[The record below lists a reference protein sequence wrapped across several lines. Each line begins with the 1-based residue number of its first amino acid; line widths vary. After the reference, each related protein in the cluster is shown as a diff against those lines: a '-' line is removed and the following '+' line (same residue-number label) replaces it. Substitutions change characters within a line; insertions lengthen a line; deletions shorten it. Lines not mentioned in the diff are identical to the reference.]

1 MAEPNAKRFRKLLTP
16 VSLAERT
23 GAIFA
28 YSRRIAQVNDGSVTL
43 LHVVPTQSYR
53 LMRSVYRPE
62 ESGGANE
69 DHAEKISRE
78 LLEGIAGRELA
89 GIPVDIVVR
98 HDANPAKTALDVQR
112 KIAADLLVV
121 AKSELGEVGAR
132 LQGGLSEKLIRSAT
146 CPVWSVSALERFA
159 TQESVRNV
167 LAPIDFDRAGVT
179 LLRAA
184 RAVAEAQGG
193 SVTLLHVLLT
203 EPSFL
208 EVRRDAYGFEPEEP
222 VSIGKAQRAA
232 ARNLEDLAAR
242 HLQGVAFE
250 LSVAI
255 GADRAT
261 AILDEERLR
270 EPSLIVM
277 MAVTQ
282 SRFFQVVLG
291 SDAETVARRAACS
304 VMTLPEHGRSL

>member
-1 MAEPNAKRFRKLLTP
+1 MAQQIAKRFRKLLTP
-16 VSLAERT
+16 VSLTERT
-23 GAIFA
+23 GGIFA
-28 YSRRIAQVNDGSVTL
+28 YSRRIAQVNDGTVTL

-53 LMRSVYRPE
+53 LLRSVYRPE
-62 ESGGANE
+62 ESGGANV
-69 DHAEKISRE
+69 DHAEKVARE
-78 LLEGIAGRELA
+78 ILQEIASRELA
-89 GIPVDIVVR
+89 GIPVEVVVR
-98 HDANPAKTALDVQR
+98 HDANPAKAALEVQR
-112 KIAADLLVV
+112 EIGADLLVV
-121 AKSELGEVGAR
+121 AKSELGELGAR
-132 LQGGLSEKLIRSAT
+132 LQGGLVEKMIRSAT

-167 LAPIDFDRAGVT
+167 LAPVAFDRAGAT
-179 LLRAA
+179 IARAA

-208 EVRRDAYGFEPEEP
+208 EYHREEYGFESGEA

-232 ARNLEDLAAR
+232 LRNLESLASQQ
-242 HLQGVAFE
+242 LQGVPFE

-261 AILDEERLR
+261 VILEEERTR
-270 EPSLIVM
+270 EPSVIVM

-304 VMTLPEHGRSL
+304 VMTLPETRSA